1 MAITSTYPIITPKLG
16 DLIVGTQTYTAA
28 DPVLDNPTRNFTV
41 QSIADVV
48 QNNGGTTN
56 VIPVFSATGLVDSI
70 ITQNAGNV
78 GIDGTVIIRT
88 TGSVDN
94 LKIVSTDTSTGGAP
108 DIVLL
113 ADVPAVTGDSHGDIL
128 FQGQNGMV
136 PGSGNVL
143 TYTGL
148 FSKMVD
154 KDNNHSSLVMTTH
167 KGNGSGA
174 QALTATFSAKGTN
187 NAATGT
193 LLINPSSVTEVAS
206 YNLDVNGDARI
217 TGALVDSSANAGTAG
232 QVLSSTVTGTA
243 WITNNSAATYSIG
256 DFAHGGIVFWV
267 DETGQHGLVCAK
279 EDQSSGV
286 RWYAGTYGNTQ
297 AKGDGVYSGKANT
310 VIIIAAQVAIGDD
323 GNTYA
328 ARICNELQITES
340 GITYGDWYL
349 PSKFELNLMYTNK
362 ATINTTASANGGSN
376 FSTGTYWSSTEYDNT
391 YAWYQFFDDGS
402 QNAYNK
408 NITVVDVRAV
418 RAF

>member
-1 MAITSTYPIITPKLG
+1 MAITFTYPVATPKAS
-16 DLIVGTQTYTAA
+16 DLIIGTQTPDPSNTASET
-28 DPVLDNPTRNFTV
+28 PTRNFTI
-41 QSIADVV
+41 QSIMDLVGSEGTA
-48 QNNGGTTN
+48 NTIPMFSNGGL
-56 VIPVFSATGLVDSI
+56 IDSV

-108 DIVLL
+108 DIVLF
-113 ADVPAVTGDSHGDIL
+113 ADAPAATGDTMGDVL
-128 FQGQNGMV
+128 FQSNNGMV
-136 PGSGNVL
+136 PSSTAPL
-143 TYTGL
+143 TYGGIWNY
-148 FSKMVD
+148 MVD
-154 KDNNHSSLVMTTH
+154 KDNNHSSLLMTTH

-193 LLINPSSVTEVAS
+193 LLINPSSATEVAS

-256 DFAHGGIVFWV
+256 DFARGGIVFWV

-286 RWYAGTYGNTQ
+286 RWYAGTNGYTR

-349 PSKFELNLMYTNK
+349 PSKFEVNLMHINK

-376 FSTGTYWSSTEYDNT
+376 FSTGTYWSSTEFDNNN
-391 YAWYQFFDDGS
+391 AWYQFFLNGF
-402 QNAYNK
+402 QNYYNK
-408 NITVVDVRAV
+408 SNTSNVRAV

>member
-1 MAITSTYPIITPKLG
+1 MAITFTYPVATPKAS
-16 DLIVGTQTYTAA
+16 DLIIGTQTP
-28 DPVLDNPTRNFTV
+28 DPSNPASETPTRNFTI
-41 QSIADVV
+41 QSIMNLVGSEGTV
-48 QNNGGTTN
+48 NTIPMFSNGGL
-56 VIPVFSATGLVDSI
+56 IDSV

-286 RWYAGTYGNTQ
+286 RWYAGTYGKTQ

-310 VIIIAAQVAIGDD
+310 AIIIAAQVAIGDD

-328 ARICNELQITES
+328 ARICNELQITEV
-340 GITYGDWYL
+340 GKTYGDWYL
-349 PSKFELNLMYTNK
+349 PSKYELNLMYQNK
-362 ATINTTASANGGSN
+362 TTINNTASANAGSD
-376 FSTGTYWSSTEYDNT
+376 FSTYSYWSSTEDGNNN
-391 YAWYQFFDDGS
+391 AWI
-402 QNAYNK
+402 QNFGYGVQKCYSKYYPN
-408 NITVVDVRAV
+408 NSGRAV

>member
-1 MAITSTYPIITPKLG
+1 MAITFTYPVATPKAS
-16 DLIVGTQTYTAA
+16 DLIIGTQTP
-28 DPVLDNPTRNFTV
+28 DPSNPASETPTRNFTI
-41 QSIADVV
+41 QSIMNLVGSEGTV
-48 QNNGGTTN
+48 NTIPMFSNGGL
-56 VIPVFSATGLVDSI
+56 IDSI

-286 RWYAGTYGNTQ
+286 LWYAGTYGNTQ

-310 VIIIAAQVAIGDD
+310 VIIIAATVAIGDD
-323 GNTYA
+323 GTTYA

-349 PSKFELNLMYTNK
+349 PSKFEVGLMHISR
-362 ATINTTASANGGSN
+362 ATIDTTASANGGSN
-376 FSTGTYWSSTEYDNT
+376 FSN
-391 YAWYQFFDDGS
+391 
-402 QNAYNK
+402 NAYWCSLEIDNDEAWVRSVNNGASLGYDK
-408 NITVVDVRAV
+408 SNNFYVRAV